1 MNQSDIISRARAIIA
16 EAVNA
21 VLMTVDQNG
30 FPHPRTMWTAGMD
43 DDMTTYFVT
52 GRELVKVQ
60 QIQANNKVCMFW
72 TQTDKGG
79 SYALLKGEARVTDDQ
94 SLRDRFWN
102 DMLAEYFGRTAAE
115 GIAMAVR
122 SAGSNERPETISE
135 SLVALVDDLLRTLA

>member
-1 MNQSDIISRARAIIA
+1 MNESDIISRARAIIA

-30 FPHPRTMWTAGMD
+30 FPHPRTMWTAGVD

-52 GRELVKVQ
+52 GKGLAKVQ

-94 SLRDRFWN
+94 DLRDRFWN
-102 DMLAEYFGRTAAE
+102 DMLAEYFPQGKTDPSYVVIVVKPKELMLME
-115 GIAMAVR
+115 GMKYPLDRV
-122 SAGSNERPETISE
+122 EF
-135 SLVALVDDLLRTLA
+135 

>member
-1 MNQSDIISRARAIIA
+1 MNESDIISRARAIIA

-21 VLMTVDQNG
+21 VLMTIDQNG

-52 GRELVKVQ
+52 GRDLAKVQ

-72 TQTDKGG
+72 TQTDNGRTG
-79 SYALLKGEARVTDDQ
+79 WNYALLKGEARVTDDQ

-102 DMLAEYFGRTAAE
+102 DMLTEYFPQGKTDPNYVVIVVKPKELMLME
-115 GIAMAVR
+115 GMKYPLDRV
-122 SAGSNERPETISE
+122 EF
-135 SLVALVDDLLRTLA
+135 

>member
-1 MNQSDIISRARAIIA
+1 MNESDIISRARAIIA

-30 FPHPRTMWTAGMD
+30 FPHPRTMWTAGVD

-52 GRELVKVQ
+52 GKGLAKVQ

-102 DMLAEYFGRTAAE
+102 DMLAEYFPQGKTDPSYVVIVVKPKELMLME
-115 GIAMAVR
+115 GMKYPLDKIQF
-122 SAGSNERPETISE
+122 
-135 SLVALVDDLLRTLA
+135 